1 MRKEVIGAGKD
12 VTEAQENARIAL
24 GAGPLDDIQYEVIY
38 AGKKGFLGFMSKP
51 AQVKAYIET
60 PDKEEKVA
68 VKDEARLYIDALEKE
83 IRKRIGRKI
92 KISSGKK
99 AHKVE
104 IEYTDDRDLEALL
117 KLIAGEDIFD

>member
-1 MRKEVIGAGKD
+1 MKHKIQQVFRLIGTKTVYENLSFAMR
-12 VTEAQENARIAL
+12 
-24 GAGPLDDIQYEVIY
+24 
-38 AGKKGFLGFMSKP
+38 
-51 AQVKAYIET
+51 
-60 PDKEEKVA
+60 A
-68 VKDEARLYIDALEKE
+68 VGYSSKE